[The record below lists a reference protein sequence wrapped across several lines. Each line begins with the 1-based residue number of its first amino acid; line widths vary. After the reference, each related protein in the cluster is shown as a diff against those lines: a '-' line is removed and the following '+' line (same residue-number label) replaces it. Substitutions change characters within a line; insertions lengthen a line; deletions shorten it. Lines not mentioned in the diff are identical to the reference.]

1 MNTSQ
6 SSQSEYIPV
15 YKRTWAIKDFPTL
28 MEYSGS
34 TNGADYL
41 SGDSLKIS
49 SRSSGKKWEFQ
60 LKCWP
65 NWESNVHLR
74 VFPVKNTTIDGSV
87 YASVAFKLLEKE
99 GGHKLLKD
107 VVHNWWD
114 KDESINCDV
123 QASHQML
130 KDSADQLM
138 PCGVLTICVEIQIL
152 PSIQTMNRSE
162 LTTKPVSPA
171 KKMKSSNKENI
182 RKTMLDNFVDIGP
195 SSVIL
200 VFEDGEQRCHTFP
213 LAAR

>member
-1 MNTSQ
+1 MDTSQ

-15 YKRTWAIKDFPTL
+15 YKRSWTIKDFSTL

-34 TNGADYL
+34 NDEDWL
-41 SGDSLKIS
+41 SGESLKIS

-65 NWESNVHLR
+65 NWKSNIYLR
-74 VFPVKNTTIDGSV
+74 VQPVKSKTIDCPV
-87 YASVAFKLLEKE
+87 YASVAVKLLEKE

-107 VVHNWWD
+107 VVHKCWD
-114 KDESINCDV
+114 KDEAINCDV

-130 KDSADQLM
+130 KASADQLM
-138 PCGVLTICVEIQIL
+138 PGGVLTVCVEIQIL
-152 PSIQTMNRSE
+152 PSIKTMNCSE

-171 KKMKSSNKENI
+171 KEKKSSNKENI
-182 RKTMLDNFVDIGP
+182 RERMLDNFVDIGP

>member
-1 MNTSQ
+1 MDTSQ

-15 YKRTWAIKDFPTL
+15 YKRTWAIK
-28 MEYSGS
+28 EYSGS
-34 TNGADYL
+34 NDEDFL
-41 SGDSLKIS
+41 SADSLKIS

-65 NWESNVHLR
+65 NWESNVHVYLR
-74 VFPVKNTTIDGSV
+74 VQPVMSKTIDGSV
-87 YASVAFKLLEKE
+87 YASVAVKLLEKE
-99 GGHKLLKD
+99 GGHKLLKE
-107 VVHNWWD
+107 VVHKCWD
-114 KDESINCDV
+114 KDGAISCDV
-123 QASHQML
+123 VASHQML

-171 KKMKSSNKENI
+171 QKKTSSNKENI
-182 RKTMLDNFVDIGP
+182 RETMLDNFLDIGP

>member
-1 MNTSQ
+1 MDTSQ

-15 YKRTWAIKDFPTL
+15 YKRTWAIKDFPAL

-34 TNGADYL
+34 TNADYL

-49 SRSSGKKWEFQ
+49 SRISGKKWEFQ
-60 LKCWP
+60 LQCWP
-65 NWESNVHLR
+65 NWNSKIHLR
-74 VFPVKNTTIDGSV
+74 VHPVKNTTIDGPVYSSV
-87 YASVAFKLLEKE
+87 SIKLLEKE
-99 GGHKLLKD
+99 GGHRLLKD
-107 VVHNWWD
+107 VVHKCWD
-114 KDESINCDV
+114 KDEAIPCNV
-123 QASHQML
+123 EVSHQML

-138 PCGVLTICVEIQIL
+138 PGGVLTVCVEIQIL
-152 PSIQTMNRSE
+152 PSIKTMSRSV

-171 KKMKSSNKENI
+171 QKKKSSNKENI
-182 RKTMLDNFVDIGP
+182 RERMLDNFVDIGP